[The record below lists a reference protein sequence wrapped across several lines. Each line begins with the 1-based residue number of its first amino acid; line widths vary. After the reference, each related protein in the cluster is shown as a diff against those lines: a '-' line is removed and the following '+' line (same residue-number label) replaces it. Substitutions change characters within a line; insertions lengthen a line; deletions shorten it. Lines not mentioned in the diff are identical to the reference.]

1 MSAKS
6 GVLEWHSVTVP
17 SAWVSSAAMGL
28 PTMLLRPS
36 TTHRFP
42 AGEMPYSRSISI
54 TPAGVQG
61 RNTGSPMFSRPT
73 L

>member
-1 MSAKS
+1 M
-6 GVLEWHSVTVP
+6 
-17 SAWVSSAAMGL
+17 AMGL

-42 AGEMPYSRSISI
+42 RTEMPYSRSISM

-61 RNTGSPMFSRPT
+61 RNTGSPIISRPT

>member
-1 MSAKS
+1 M
-6 GVLEWHSVTVP
+6 VTVP
-17 SAWVSSAAMGL
+17 SCWSSSVAMGL

-42 AGEMPYSRSISI
+42 AGEMPYSPSISM

-61 RNTGSPMFSRPT
+61 RNTGSPAVRRPT